1 MEDALASDSMIIAGV
16 ELRREPVTFAPLP
29 EVRPAWPTPAGYA
42 DRIEKLVHSATSFES
57 GLGCHLMWALKHVAR
72 LRPGRVHSIP
82 DANQLLGNLAHALAR
97 EIFVTGPPPTPD
109 DAARHARE
117 LLDGLIDR
125 IAAPLRLPELAT
137 QLSEACQRLPAAMAE
152 LARTLI
158 DNHLRVDA
166 SELQVDATFHEA
178 LAVRGAVDLVRSEE
192 HTSELQ
198 SLMRISSAVF

>member
-1 MEDALASDSMIIAGV
+1 MI
-16 ELRREPVTFAPLP
+16 RLP
-29 EVRPAWPTPAGYA
+29 PRSTRTDTLFPYTTLF
-42 DRIEKLVHSATSFES
+42 RS
-57 GLGCHLMWALKHVAR
+57 
-72 LRPGRVHSIP
+72 
-82 DANQLLGNLAHALAR
+82 
-97 EIFVTGPPPTPD
+97 PD

-178 LAVRGAVDLVRSEE
+178 LAVRGAVDLVARDRNDSHVVIDLKWTRSARRRLD
-192 HTSELQ
+192 ELKGGN
-198 SLMRISSAVF
+198 AVQLATYGAMDAGDAPYRAGYFLSNPPPSTARAPG